1 MADCHTLRTPN
12 MFNAPAHAAFDAWTS
27 EEVTRRWFHAGHK
40 ARLGA
45 LCRTSMR
52 RTSSA
57 YGRSL
62 PDGRAERPVMAVE
75 P

>member
-1 MADCHTLRTPN
+1 MADGHTLRTAN

-27 EEVTRRWFHAGHK
+27 KEMTRRWFHAGHK

-45 LCRTSMR
+45 LRRPSMR

-62 PDGRAERPVMAVE
+62 SDGRAKRPVMAAE